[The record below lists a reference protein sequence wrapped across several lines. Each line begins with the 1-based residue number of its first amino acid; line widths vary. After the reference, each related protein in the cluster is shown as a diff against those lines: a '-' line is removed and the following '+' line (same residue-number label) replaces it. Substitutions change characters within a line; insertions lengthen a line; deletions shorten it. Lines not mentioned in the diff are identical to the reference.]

1 MIIRIKNNQKKQ
13 KLAATKLKTQLT
25 KLLGTLN
32 LLEAELSVLFV
43 GDRAMRTLNQQY
55 RGKDRTTDVLSF
67 SLREGRFNKVQP
79 NMLGDIVISVP
90 TAGQQAVDAGL
101 TLQQELERLLVHGL
115 LHLVGYDHERGAAE
129 DRTMQTKARSLLK
142 RLRA

>member
-1 MIIRIKNNQKKQ
+1 MIIRIKNNQRKQ
-13 KLAATKLKTQLT
+13 KLAATKLKAQLT
-25 KLLGTLN
+25 KLLGTLD
-32 LLEAELSVLFV
+32 LPDAELSVLFV

-67 SLREGRFNKVQP
+67 ALQEGRFNKVQP

-90 TAGQQAVDAGL
+90 TAGRQAVDAGL

-115 LHLVGYDHERGAAE
+115 LHLIGYDHERGAAHARSMHMKE
-129 DRTMQTKARSLLK
+129 RSLLK
-142 RLRA
+142 RLRT

>member
-13 KLAATKLKTQLT
+13 KLAATKLKAQLT
-25 KLLGTLN
+25 KLLGTLD
-32 LLEAELSVLFV
+32 LPEAELSVLFV
-43 GDRAMRTLNQQY
+43 GDRAMRTLNRQY
-55 RGKDRTTDVLSF
+55 RGKDRITDVLSF
-67 SLREGRFNKVQP
+67 ALQEGRFSKVQP

-90 TAGQQAVDAGL
+90 TAGRQAVDAGL

-115 LHLVGYDHERGAAE
+115 LHLVGYDHERGAAHA
-129 DRTMQTKARSLLK
+129 RSMQMKERSLLK

>member
-1 MIIRIKNNQKKQ
+1 
-13 KLAATKLKTQLT
+13 
-25 KLLGTLN
+25 LGTLN
-32 LLEAELSVLFV
+32 LPEAELSVLFV

-67 SLREGRFNKVQP
+67 ALQEGRFNKVQP

-115 LHLVGYDHERGAAE
+115 LHLVGYDHERGAAHA
-129 DRTMQTKARSLLK
+129 RSMQTKERSLLK
-142 RLRA
+142 RLRE

>member
-13 KLAATKLKTQLT
+13 KLAATKLKAQLT

-32 LLEAELSVLFV
+32 LPEAELSVLFV

-67 SLREGRFNKVQP
+67 ALQEGRFNKVQP

-115 LHLVGYDHERGAAE
+115 LHLVGYDHERGAAHA
-129 DRTMQTKARSLLK
+129 RSMQTKERSLLK
-142 RLRA
+142 RLRE

>member
-13 KLAATKLKTQLT
+13 KLEATKLKTQLT

-32 LLEAELSVLFV
+32 LPEAELSVLFV

-115 LHLVGYDHERGAAE
+115 LHLVGYDHERSAAE
-129 DRTMQTKARSLLK
+129 ARTMQTKERSLLK

>member
-1 MIIRIKNNQKKQ
+1 
-13 KLAATKLKTQLT
+13 LAATKLKAQLT
-25 KLLGTLN
+25 KLLGTLD
-32 LLEAELSVLFV
+32 LPEAELSVLFV
-43 GDRAMRTLNQQY
+43 GDRAMRTLNRQY

-67 SLREGRFNKVQP
+67 ALQEGRFNQVQP

-90 TAGQQAVDAGL
+90 TAGRQAVDAGL

-115 LHLVGYDHERGAAE
+115 LHLVGYDHERGAAHA
-129 DRTMQTKARSLLK
+129 RSMQIKERSLLK

>member
-1 MIIRIKNNQKKQ
+1 
-13 KLAATKLKTQLT
+13 
-25 KLLGTLN
+25 
-32 LLEAELSVLFV
+32 
-43 GDRAMRTLNQQY
+43 MRTLNRQY

-67 SLREGRFNKVQP
+67 SLREGLFDNVQP

-90 TAGQQAVDAGL
+90 TAVRQAFDAGL

-115 LHLVGYDHERGAAE
+115 LHLVGYDHERGAAHA
-129 DRTMQTKARSLLK
+129 RSMQMKERSLLK